1 MGGFRN
7 WCIYGCWDA
16 PRNEGEGLL
25 IKRTFIRNTLFLIE
39 VRMQLRD
46 SEPFQGLSDF
56 GT

>member
-1 MGGFRN
+1 MDVG
-7 WCIYGCWDA
+7 DA
-16 PRNEGEGLL
+16 PLKMGEGLL
-25 IKRTFIRNTLFLIE
+25 IKRTFIHNTLFLIE

>member
-1 MGGFRN
+1 MPFPHAVFA
-7 WCIYGCWDA
+7 I
-16 PRNEGEGLL
+16 LK
-25 IKRTFIRNTLFLIE
+25 KRTFIRNTLFLIE